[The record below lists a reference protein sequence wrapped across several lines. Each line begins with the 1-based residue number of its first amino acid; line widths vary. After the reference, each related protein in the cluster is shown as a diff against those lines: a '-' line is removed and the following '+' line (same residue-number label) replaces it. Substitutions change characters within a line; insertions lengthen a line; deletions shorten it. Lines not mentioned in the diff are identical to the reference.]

1 MVLASRVD
9 FREHRYRLGS
19 DEAARTDFH
28 RMLTSLIQVQHPTAT
43 EVRANPGDWGI
54 DTFVGSLVDR
64 VNIWQ
69 SKYFI
74 DGLGDAQKAQ
84 IRESLKS
91 AMTNAEKNHY
101 TVESWTLCV
110 PWELTAPERQWWDRK
125 VREWKREHLGVVFD
139 LWDPPRLRG
148 YLMSPDAHHVLQEFY
163 GPSRDWTETAG
174 PVHVDVAP
182 LHAVSVPPVVPL
194 PADEDYEGTLFVAQL
209 AEAGLVE
216 IDAQKTAFFNAE
228 ILARD
233 VGNRGVP
240 EEIGALAEIDTDTWA
255 LWEEGVAAA
264 GPPQGGDVIGHA
276 QALFVSVMKGVR
288 MLPAPSQLPVRPV
301 HNIGMMHR
309 VVESGRAGWVVHWR
323 VITSKH
329 SGSRS
334 TPEPTAPAMTGGVA

>member
-1 MVLASRVD
+1 MTLASRVD

-54 DTFVGSLVDR
+54 DTFAGSLVDK

-74 DGLGDAQKAQ
+74 DGLGDPQKAQ
-84 IRESLKS
+84 IRDSLKS
-91 AMTNAEKNHY
+91 AMANALKNNY

-110 PWELTAPERQWWDRK
+110 PRELTAPERQWWDRK
-125 VREWKREHLGVVFD
+125 VREWKKVYPGAAFD
-139 LWDPPRLRG
+139 LWDPPRLRS
-148 YLMSPDAHHVLQEFY
+148 YLMSPDAEHVLQEFY
-163 GPSRDWTETAG
+163 GPARDWTQSIAAG
-174 PVHVDVAP
+174 PVEAGVV
-182 LHAVSVPPVVPL
+182 PVVAAL
-194 PADEDYEGTLFVAQL
+194 PHGEEYEGTLFVAQL
-209 AEAGLVE
+209 TEAGLVE

-240 EEIGALAEIDTDTWA
+240 EELGALAEIDAGAWG

-264 GPPQGGDVIGHA
+264 GVPQDKDAEGHA
-276 QALFVSVMKGVR
+276 QALFASVMKEVR
-288 MLPAPSQLPVRPV
+288 QLPAPPRLPVRPV

-309 VVESGRAGWVVHWR
+309 VVESGRAGWVIHWR
-323 VITSKH
+323 VIATSH
-329 SGSRS
+329 ASVQP
-334 TPEPTAPAMTGGVA
+334 TPEAAAPAVTGGAA

>member
-28 RMLTSLIQVQHPTAT
+28 RMLTSLIHVQHPTAT

-54 DTFVGSLVDR
+54 DTFVGSLVDK

-69 SKYFI
+69 SKYFV
-74 DGLGDAQKAQ
+74 DGLGDAQKSQ
-84 IRESLKS
+84 VRDSLKS
-91 AMTNAEKNHY
+91 AMANAERNRY
-101 TVESWTLCV
+101 AVESWTLCV

-125 VREWKREHLGVVFD
+125 VRDWKKLHPGVAFD
-139 LWDPPRLRG
+139 LWDPPRLRS
-148 YLMSPDAHHVLQEFY
+148 YLMSPDAEHVLHEFY
-163 GPSRDWTETAG
+163 GPSRDWTGGAESG
-174 PVHVDVAP
+174 N
-182 LHAVSVPPVVPL
+182 HAAVPPIAPL
-194 PADEDYEGTLFVAQL
+194 PASEDYEGTLFVAQL
-209 AEAGLVE
+209 TEAGLRA

-240 EEIGALAEIDTDTWA
+240 EEVGALAEIDTCTWA

-264 GPPQGGDVIGHA
+264 GTPQDGKVQEHA
-276 QALFVSVMKGVR
+276 QALFASVMKEVR
-288 MLPAPSQLPVRPV
+288 VLPAPPRLPVRPV

-309 VVESGRAGWVVHWR
+309 IVESARAGWVVHWR
-323 VITSKH
+323 VVAGEH
-329 SGSRS
+329 GDPRS
-334 TPEPTAPAMTGGVA
+334 APERAAAPVATGGAA

>member
-1 MVLASRVD
+1 MVLASRLD

-28 RMLTSLIQVQHPTAT
+28 RMLTSLIQVRHPTAT
-43 EVRANPGDWGI
+43 EIRPNPGDWGI
-54 DTFVGSLVDR
+54 DTFVGSLVDK

-74 DGLGDAQKAQ
+74 DGLGDAQKGQ
-84 IRESLKS
+84 VRDSLKS
-91 AMTNAEKNHY
+91 AMANAVKNGY

-110 PWELTAPERQWWDRK
+110 PWDLTALERQWWDRK
-125 VREWKREHLGVVFD
+125 VRDWKNAYPGTVFD

-148 YLMSPDAHHVLQEFY
+148 FLMSPDADHVLQQFY
-163 GPSRDWTETAG
+163 GSGRAWNRETTPEQAG
-174 PVHVDVAP
+174 VGSVAVGTVSPVT
-182 LHAVSVPPVVPL
+182 PL
-194 PADEDYEGTLFVAQL
+194 PPDADYEGALFVAQL

-233 VGNRGVP
+233 IGNRGVP
-240 EEIGALAEIDTDTWA
+240 EEVGALAEIDAGTWA
-255 LWEEGVAAA
+255 VWEEQVAAA
-264 GPPQGGDVIGHA
+264 GAPRGGDVKGHA
-276 QALFVSVMKGVR
+276 QGLFASVMKEVR
-288 MLPAPSQLPVRPV
+288 MLSAPPQLPVRPV

-323 VITSKH
+323 VIAVRHVSP
-329 SGSRS
+329 GSAREPAV
-334 TPEPTAPAMTGGVA
+334 PEVTGVSA